1 MNKHRRRLTL
11 ALTLL
16 LPLSALAFVE
26 PPPTMESALSA
37 LSSGDPRPAEE
48 LLSTLSNRQKRAFEH
63 RLLAAQ
69 VALTHMDVETAH
81 KELSAIKEREITD
94 SLTYRR
100 IADQINTAERMLGA
114 MQSIR
119 LLDSLQLGQTDDLL
133 QRQRRDFG
141 ALGQTDRSN
150 YIAKGGQVRWTVLPN
165 EEGGTTFG
173 LVTLLGDGSWD
184 EANIQR
190 IEIKGLDP
198 TGQVS
203 SPFLMPDGR
212 TLYFSYS
219 GPGTLGGSDIYVS
232 RYDAANH
239 SLLVPQQLPLPI
251 NSFADDYGYILDE
264 DTGIASFITEQHS
277 PAGMGK
283 YVVYRRTQGDSAT
296 EFLDSVPVQPA
307 ERPIADL
314 LSVQREAA
322 TPTTTEKA
330 PLFYIASKPVRSEAD
345 LTSSSAR
352 AVLGRYLRMHDA
364 HQKLLQRLRQLR
376 QSSTPRSMEAEIL
389 ALEEQ
394 EMVYHKEL
402 NALRN
407 EVIKQELNL

>member
-26 PPPTMESALSA
+26 PPPAMESALSA

-48 LLSTLSNRQKRAFEH
+48 LLSTLSNRQKRAFEN

-69 VALTHMDVETAH
+69 VALTHMDIETAH

-150 YIAKGGQVRWTVLPN
+150 YVAKGGQVRWTVLPN

-203 SPFLMPDGR
+203 SPYLLADGR

-219 GPGTLGGSDIYVS
+219 GPGTLGGADIYVS
-232 RYDAANH
+232 RYDAAGH
-239 SLLVPQQLPLPI
+239 TLLVPQQLPLPI

-264 DTGIASFITEQHS
+264 ETGIASFITEQHS

-283 YVVYRRTQGDSAT
+283 YVVYRRAQGDSAT

-314 LSVQREAA
+314 LSVQHEAA

-330 PLFYIASKPVRSEAD
+330 PLFYIATKPVRSEAD

-364 HQKLLQRLRQLR
+364 RQKLLQRLRQLR
-376 QSSTPRSMEAEIL
+376 QSSNPRSMEAEIL